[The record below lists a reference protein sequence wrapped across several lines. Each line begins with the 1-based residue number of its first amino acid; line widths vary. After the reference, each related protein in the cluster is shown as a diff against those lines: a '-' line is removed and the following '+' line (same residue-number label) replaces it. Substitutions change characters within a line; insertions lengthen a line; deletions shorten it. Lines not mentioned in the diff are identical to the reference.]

1 MKNALLATTALVALG
16 FAGVASAAEPLKA
29 SIGGYMAIGVGITDN
44 SGGDDV
50 VLLRDGEFHL
60 KFKGS
65 SDNGLTFD
73 GRMELEVFGSTD
85 QVDENWARVSGS
97 FGAIKIGGDDTAM
110 NSLSAGVFYGPA
122 AVIGYYDEISPS
134 TLADLGK
141 QYATD
146 YLAIHYNTPN
156 ISGFQAAFTYAPD
169 GTSDSC
175 SVSTTNTSAT
185 VVESVDFDA
194 SSTTPT
200 NVIATTSSSL
210 GCSDGQFAV
219 NDGADGSNVFSVGLN
234 YTGEVGG
241 VSLSLS
247 AGYADAEGDDQEAYS
262 FGAEVGMSGIK
273 LAAHF
278 EENKGADAGQDL
290 ALGVEYTTGPW
301 TATLGYAM
309 LLDAPTDGEIY
320 RISGWATYALAPGV
334 KGVAGVTYVD
344 SDVSEEQYLAM
355 TYLNLSF

>member
-29 SIGGYMAIGVGITDN
+29 SIGGYMDIGVGITDN
-44 SGGDDV
+44 PAGDDV
-50 VLLRDGEFHL
+50 FIMREGEFHL

-73 GRMELEVFGSTD
+73 GRMEFEVFGSGD

-141 QYATD
+141 QYGTD

-169 GTSDSC
+169 GSSDGS
-175 SVSTTNTSAT
+175 
-185 VVESVDFDA
+185 D
-194 SSTTPT
+194 
-200 NVIATTSSSL
+200 
-210 GCSDGQFAV
+210 DGQFAV
-219 NDGADGSNVFSVGLN
+219 NDGADGSNVYSVGAN

-247 AGYADAEGDDQEAYS
+247 AGYADADGDDQEAYS
-262 FGAEVGMSGIK
+262 FGAEVGMSGVK
-273 LAAHF
+273 VAVHF
-278 EENKGADAGQDL
+278 EENRGADAGQDL
-290 ALGVEYTTGPW
+290 ALGVEYSTGPW
-301 TATLGYAM
+301 TATLGYAV
-309 LLDAPTDGEIY
+309 LLDGPDFVAALGETAAKGGDIY
-320 RISGWATYALAPGV
+320 RISGWATYAIAPGV

-344 SDVSEEQYLAM
+344 SDVKDEQYLAM

>member
-29 SIGGYMAIGVGITDN
+29 SIGGYMSIGVGITDN
-44 SGGDDV
+44 SNGDDV

-73 GRMELEVFGSTD
+73 GRMELEVFGDRD

-110 NSLSAGVFYGPA
+110 NSLSAGVFYGPGS
-122 AVIGYYDEISPS
+122 VIGYYDEIAPS
-134 TLADLGK
+134 TLATLGK
-141 QYATD
+141 QYGTD

-169 GTSDSC
+169 GS
-175 SVSTTNTSAT
+175 
-185 VVESVDFDA
+185 
-194 SSTTPT
+194 
-200 NVIATTSSSL
+200 
-210 GCSDGQFAV
+210 SDGLPNSPKDGTGDGAFAV
-219 NDGADGSNVFSVGLN
+219 NDGADKSNVYSVGAN

-247 AGYADAEGDDQEAYS
+247 AGYADADGDDQEAYS
-262 FGAEVGMSGIK
+262 FGAEVGMSGVK
-273 LAAHF
+273 VAVHF
-278 EENKGADAGQDL
+278 EENRGADAGQDL
-290 ALGVEYTTGPW
+290 ALGIEYTTGPW
-301 TATLGYAM
+301 TATLGYAV
-309 LLDAPTDGEIY
+309 LLDGPDFVAALGETAAKGGDIY
-320 RISGWATYALAPGV
+320 RISGWATYAVAPGV

-344 SDVSEEQYLAM
+344 SDVSDEQYLAM

>member
-73 GRMELEVFGSTD
+73 GRMELEVFGTGD

-141 QYATD
+141 QYGTD

-169 GTSDSC
+169 GSSDGS
-175 SVSTTNTSAT
+175 
-185 VVESVDFDA
+185 D
-194 SSTTPT
+194 
-200 NVIATTSSSL
+200 
-210 GCSDGQFAV
+210 DGQFAV
-219 NDGADGSNVFSVGLN
+219 NDGADASNVYSVGLN

-247 AGYADAEGDDQEAYS
+247 AGYANADGDDQEAYS

-273 LAAHF
+273 VAAHF
-278 EENKGADAGQDL
+278 EDNREATNPGQDL

-344 SDVSEEQYLAM
+344 SDANDEQYLAM
-355 TYLNLSF
+355 TYLNLGF

>member
-16 FAGVASAAEPLKA
+16 YAGVASAAEPLKA
-29 SIGGYMAIGVGITDN
+29 SIGGYMSIGVGITDN
-44 SGGDDV
+44 SKGDDV

-73 GRMELEVFGSTD
+73 GRMELEVFGDND

-110 NSLSAGVFYGPA
+110 NSLSAGVFYGPGS
-122 AVIGYYDEISPS
+122 VIGYYDEIAPS
-134 TLADLGK
+134 TLATLGK
-141 QYATD
+141 QYGTD

-169 GTSDSC
+169 GTSD
-175 SVSTTNTSAT
+175 NTS
-185 VVESVDFDA
+185 
-194 SSTTPT
+194 
-200 NVIATTSSSL
+200 
-210 GCSDGQFAV
+210 DGTFAV
-219 NDGADGSNVFSVGLN
+219 NDGVSGNIDPETLKETYGSNVYSVGAN

-247 AGYADAEGDDQEAYS
+247 AGYADADGDDQEAYS
-262 FGAEVGMSGIK
+262 FGAEVGMSGVK
-273 LAAHF
+273 VAVHF
-278 EENKGADAGQDL
+278 EENRGADAGQDL
-290 ALGVEYTTGPW
+290 ALGIEYSTGPW
-301 TATLGYAM
+301 TATLGYAV
-309 LLDAPTDGEIY
+309 LLDGPTARSPVAAVPAVGATAAVPAISAINGDIY
-320 RISGWATYALAPGV
+320 RISGWATYAIAPGV

-344 SDVSEEQYLAM
+344 SDLNDEQYLAM